1 MGAVMLIA
9 SADELKKEQA
19 AGDQLID
26 MIAPL
31 LQQLSLGSVL
41 GYATG
46 YALRVVGQMA
56 AFAVGSLF
64 MLVQIA
70 AYKGY
75 INVNWKQISGDTK
88 KGLLDQDGDGDFDAD
103 DMKILVRKF
112 IEICTYQL
120 PSGAGF
126 TAGLALG
133 LGFTGG
139 SAGKA
144 ALAVGTATAIPRT
157 VAMVG
162 SMATAGPGAMISL
175 QEYVTSASD
184 AVKKGAG
191 SAFKDPEIIFK
202 ASLIGKDLNGLRA
215 AETELRAKLKAE
227 KDSSGKATLV
237 SRIAL
242 IESMKY
248 DLKNKK

>member
-1 MGAVMLIA
+1 
-9 SADELKKEQA
+9 
-19 AGDQLID
+19 
-26 MIAPL
+26 
-31 LQQLSLGSVL
+31 
-41 GYATG
+41 
-46 YALRVVGQMA
+46 
-56 AFAVGSLF
+56 
-64 MLVQIA
+64 
-70 AYKGY
+70 
-75 INVNWKQISGDTK
+75 
-88 KGLLDQDGDGDFDAD
+88 
-103 DMKILVRKF
+103 MKILVRKF

-133 LGFTGG
+133 LGFTSG

-162 SMATAGPGAMISL
+162 SMVTAGPGAMISL
-175 QEYVTSASD
+175 QEYATSASD

-227 KDSSGKATLV
+227 KDASGKAMLV

-248 DLKNKK
+248 DLKNQK

>member
-1 MGAVMLIA
+1 VRPHAAMGAVMLIA

-56 AFAVGSLF
+56 AFAVGSVF

-88 KGLLDQDGDGDFDAD
+88 KGLLDQVPLFFLSTHFLGG
-103 DMKILVRKF
+103 
-112 IEICTYQL
+112 
-120 PSGAGF
+120 GA
-126 TAGLALG
+126 
-133 LGFTGG
+133 
-139 SAGKA
+139 SPQYSR
-144 ALAVGTATAIPRT
+144 V
-157 VAMVG
+157 
-162 SMATAGPGAMISL
+162 ISRD
-175 QEYVTSASD
+175 T
-184 AVKKGAG
+184 KR
-191 SAFKDPEIIFK
+191 
-202 ASLIGKDLNGLRA
+202 ASLIRMVMV
-215 AETELRAKLKAE
+215 T
-227 KDSSGKATLV
+227 
-237 SRIAL
+237 
-242 IESMKY
+242 SMRMI
-248 DLKNKK
+248 